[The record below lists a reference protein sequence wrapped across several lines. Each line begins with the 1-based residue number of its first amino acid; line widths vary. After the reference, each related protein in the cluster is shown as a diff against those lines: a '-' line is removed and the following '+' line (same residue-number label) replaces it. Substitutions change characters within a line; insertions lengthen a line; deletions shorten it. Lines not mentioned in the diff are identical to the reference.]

1 MRVEWLLTPV
11 ESRLTT
17 ARARAAFLYFCEHP
31 TYRFYLHKHRLWL
44 ADKAADPSLHPA
56 IKTAHLL
63 LHAHG
68 IEVAA
73 RPILY
78 PHHAYGDSD
87 LRSRLEGVHVA
98 EEQRVQ
104 IRVSVLRK
112 LLSPCL
118 GYAADFKLLFLLFDI
133 FSARRIMGIQKIAS
147 VRGVSAEIASQN
159 RADSEAYWRRE
170 QDYLCDIVRQM
181 EARQELPENADL
193 YAYTH
198 HGTAPRL
205 SLIHI

>member
-1 MRVEWLLTPV
+1 M
-11 ESRLTT
+11 
-17 ARARAAFLYFCEHP
+17 
-31 TYRFYLHKHRLWL
+31 
-44 ADKAADPSLHPA
+44 
-56 IKTAHLL
+56 
-63 LHAHG
+63 
-68 IEVAA
+68 
-73 RPILY
+73 
-78 PHHAYGDSD
+78 
-87 LRSRLEGVHVA
+87 
-98 EEQRVQ
+98 Q

-198 HGTAPRL
+198 HGTAPR
-205 SLIHI
+205 SLAYPNVFITIAPAEWRFPLHQAIFDRWKHVRGSRSPIAPRTSRR